1 MNTLSFFAYSYP
13 LFLVLIFGFSCCDAG
28 GYGKYYRKMTPADTL
43 SRLATGAGFCHRVRV
58 SFISFISAQDHAR
71 NRLLHALYAPRKRL
85 SSTLGPRAATG
96 MRDAGYELPRIP
108 VLRTSVNKGKKIP
121 VMLKESRPSMIRNL
135 AEALEVDPR
144 ELLDE

>member
-1 MNTLSFFAYSYP
+1 LE
-13 LFLVLIFGFSCCDAG
+13 LIRG
-28 GYGKYYRKMTPADTL
+28 
-43 SRLATGAGFCHRVRV
+43 
-58 SFISFISAQDHAR
+58 
-71 NRLLHALYAPRKRL
+71 LLESDIR
-85 SSTLGPRAATG
+85 SIV
-96 MRDAGYELPRIP
+96 YELPRIS

>member
-1 MNTLSFFAYSYP
+1 M
-13 LFLVLIFGFSCCDAG
+13 
-28 GYGKYYRKMTPADTL
+28 
-43 SRLATGAGFCHRVRV
+43 
-58 SFISFISAQDHAR
+58 
-71 NRLLHALYAPRKRL
+71 
-85 SSTLGPRAATG
+85 G
-96 MRDAGYELPRIP
+96 MRDAGYGLPRIS

>member
-1 MNTLSFFAYSYP
+1 
-13 LFLVLIFGFSCCDAG
+13 
-28 GYGKYYRKMTPADTL
+28 
-43 SRLATGAGFCHRVRV
+43 
-58 SFISFISAQDHAR
+58 
-71 NRLLHALYAPRKRL
+71 
-85 SSTLGPRAATG
+85 

>member
-1 MNTLSFFAYSYP
+1 ME
-13 LFLVLIFGFSCCDAG
+13 LIRG
-28 GYGKYYRKMTPADTL
+28 
-43 SRLATGAGFCHRVRV
+43 
-58 SFISFISAQDHAR
+58 
-71 NRLLHALYAPRKRL
+71 LLESDIR
-85 SSTLGPRAATG
+85 SIV
-96 MRDAGYELPRIP
+96 YELPRIS

>member
-1 MNTLSFFAYSYP
+1 LE
-13 LFLVLIFGFSCCDAG
+13 LI
-28 GYGKYYRKMTPADTL
+28 RE
-43 SRLATGAGFCHRVRV
+43 
-58 SFISFISAQDHAR
+58 
-71 NRLLHALYAPRKRL
+71 LLESDIR
-85 SSTLGPRAATG
+85 SIV
-96 MRDAGYELPRIP
+96 YELPRIP

>member
-1 MNTLSFFAYSYP
+1 MQN
-13 LFLVLIFGFSCCDAG
+13 
-28 GYGKYYRKMTPADTL
+28 
-43 SRLATGAGFCHRVRV
+43 AGF
-58 SFISFISAQDHAR
+58 
-71 NRLLHALYAPRKRL
+71 
-85 SSTLGPRAATG
+85 
-96 MRDAGYELPRIP
+96 ELPRIP

>member
-1 MNTLSFFAYSYP
+1 M
-13 LFLVLIFGFSCCDAG
+13 
-28 GYGKYYRKMTPADTL
+28 
-43 SRLATGAGFCHRVRV
+43 
-58 SFISFISAQDHAR
+58 SFISTQDHAR
-71 NRLLHALYAPRKRL
+71 NSLLHALYAPRKCL

-96 MRDAGYELPRIP
+96 MRNAGFELRRIS
-108 VLRTSVNKGKKIP
+108 VLRTSLNKGKKMP

>member
-1 MNTLSFFAYSYP
+1 LE
-13 LFLVLIFGFSCCDAG
+13 LI
-28 GYGKYYRKMTPADTL
+28 RE
-43 SRLATGAGFCHRVRV
+43 
-58 SFISFISAQDHAR
+58 
-71 NRLLHALYAPRKRL
+71 LLESDIR
-85 SSTLGPRAATG
+85 SVV
-96 MRDAGYELPRIP
+96 YELPRIS